1 MLFPREARAPRQGQ
15 TTAAGLLAVGC
26 CAFSTAVII
35 VRLLRVGCSTVSE
48 GARSSM
54 KQRLCARSVDL
65 VFCALSLTRGVSA
78 RGLLSSIVG
87 SVDNA
92 VVRLTRSDRRAS

>member
-54 KQRLCARSVDL
+54 KQQRLCARSVDL
-65 VFCALSLTRGVSA
+65 VFCALSLTRDVSA
-78 RGLLSSIVG
+78 RGLLF
-87 SVDNA
+87 A
-92 VVRLTRSDRRAS
+92 